1 MDHSYVVH
9 IENALHNLKINV
21 FVQDRHLIPT
31 PVDQTSLSS
40 WLYKHPWITCQMIS
54 QALQ

>member
-31 PVDQTSLSS
+31 PVAGRLSVPGCTNT
-40 WLYKHPWITCQMIS
+40 HG
-54 QALQ
+54 